1 MWLRFVVSNLLNQI
15 AEQKLQQVTNQVKE
29 SMDPSQ
35 SKSTPEAG
43 ERQPPT
49 TCDIVVA
56 YALNIESCGMVDR
69 MSQVVTT
76 HCRSFVEHAGLM
88 NDHRII
94 VAETGIGRS
103 AAGQATADLIKLYQP
118 RWVISAGFAGALS
131 EELRRGH
138 IVMPNKIIDGH
149 SAPLSVGFH
158 MNRETLDNTPGLHVG
173 SLLTVDELIRDP
185 QQKRDLHSRYGAIAC
200 DMETM
205 AVAETCQAEHVKFL
219 SIRVI
224 SDGIDDRLPEEVE
237 HLLNQASFAG
247 KFGAATRAVFKRPG
261 SLKDMWNLRETALRA
276 SDRLSQFLLGVIS
289 QLHSAE

>member
-1 MWLRFVVSNLLNQI
+1 
-15 AEQKLQQVTNQVKE
+15 
-29 SMDPSQ
+29 
-35 SKSTPEAG
+35 
-43 ERQPPT
+43 
-49 TCDIVVA
+49 
-56 YALNIESCGMVDR
+56 
-69 MSQVVTT
+69 
-76 HCRSFVEHAGLM
+76 
-88 NDHRII
+88 
-94 VAETGIGRS
+94 
-103 AAGQATADLIKLYQP
+103 
-118 RWVISAGFAGALS
+118 
-131 EELRRGH
+131 
-138 IVMPNKIIDGH
+138 MPNTNLDRQSG
-149 SAPLSVGFH
+149 PLSVGFH
-158 MNRETLDNTPGLHVG
+158 MNRETLDNTPGLHGG

-224 SDGIDDRLPEEVE
+224 SDGIDDRLPAEVE

-289 QLHSAE
+289 QLQSAE